1 MLTDM
6 ALPYRTYICR
16 CVMLSYP
23 RRLLVVYL
31 TLKAMRRPLLMNNQ
45 HEVCAFCM
53 YEVTQQGG
61 AVGGVIPVYR
71 EPHQRAEQEQVK
83 K

>member
-1 MLTDM
+1 MS
-6 ALPYRTYICR
+6 P
-16 CVMLSYP
+16 YP

-53 YEVTQQGG
+53 YEGPQQGG

-83 K
+83 KVKKE